1 MNITF
6 WKIPKNL
13 VMKKLATV
21 LCFATVLIVNYSCS
35 KSDIEKGFD
44 CIGESI
50 FEKVKH
56 SPDASDPKKINF
68 SVEYTGTE
76 TLKSVKWTFGDG
88 TPSVEGQS
96 VSHTYSAAGTYSVKA
111 DITIQHGSGTCTSS
125 PVKSVTV
132 N

>member
-1 MNITF
+1 
-6 WKIPKNL
+6 
-13 VMKKLATV
+13 MKRIATI
-21 LCFATVLIVNYSCS
+21 LGFAALLILNFSCG
-35 KSDIEKGFD
+35 KDDIEKGID
-44 CIGESI
+44 CVGESL

-56 SPDASDPKKINF
+56 TADATDSKKINF
-68 SVEYTGTE
+68 SVEYTGDK

-88 TPSVEGQS
+88 TPSVEGVS

-111 DITIQHGSGTCTSS
+111 DITVAEGKGTCTSS